1 MSDSDR
7 IAALGNLQIAVTAF
21 ERQLGALEEVPSAGL
36 EEMKGAVD
44 DVRMRIWSVLMASNS
59 KDYRG
64 FRDRYRLRRAAET
77 LRGLATDVDAR
88 HAVPGAPGGDGFGGG
103 HSGGGETVEE
113 GAEGDLK
120 QVGEVGE
127 VLEVG
132 EDGGGWW
139 RLVEVGGGW
148 WRLVKDGHLNRD
160 RYSCQVRNRDRF
172 CRSSRTAQSAS
183 LKKPASRA
191 NLSA

>member
-59 KDYRG
+59 KDYSG

-77 LRGLATDVDAR
+77 LRVLASDVDAGSLR
-88 HAVPGAPGGDGFGGG
+88 LGHREATDLAEAV
-103 HSGGGETVEE
+103 
-113 GAEGDLK
+113 
-120 QVGEVGE
+120 QEVAK
-127 VLEVG
+127 
-132 EDGGGWW
+132 
-139 RLVEVGGGW
+139 R
-148 WRLVKDGHLNRD
+148 
-160 RYSCQVRNRDRF
+160 
-172 CRSSRTAQSAS
+172 
-183 LKKPASRA
+183 LKKVPKV
-191 NLSA
+191 L